1 MVVIVAS
8 GQFMNN
14 ELSILLCTHTEP
26 QSSVLSGYNSDDG
39 VWKVSAQTD
48 CKTANHVQKVF
59 D

>member
-26 QSSVLSGYNSDDG
+26 QSSVLSGHFSDDG
-39 VWKVSAQTD
+39 VWKVSVQTD
-48 CKTANHVQKVF
+48 CKTANHV
-59 D
+59 